1 LPIKTEIPVL
11 INVDQAILDKERD
24 EERKFKQEKIKRL
37 ETAYHQAYPE
47 KMEFDLMEETKNLA
61 ITFGKRFDPTWDPQD
76 GLDDELIQSLSVD
89 LKKLLLWYYRCNTV
103 RKSLPQFMAENGIK
117 DFQPEVRLGSKT
129 FIQHVYQINKAIN
142 NYKARK
148 SSLKQLATM

>member
-1 LPIKTEIPVL
+1 MPIKTEIPVL

-61 ITFGKRFDPTWDPQD
+61 ITFGKRFDPTWDPQN

-117 DFQPEVRLGSKT
+117 DFQPEVME
-129 FIQHVYQINKAIN
+129 ID
-142 NYKARK
+142 
-148 SSLKQLATM
+148 